1 MNENIWSIFLLN
13 KTKTFFSVKP
23 FNCAGSHFVIL
34 KVSCNVVSLFRL
46 MELGNLK
53 ITYDKQDEQVQ
64 HRTLVEIS
72 ITVNQFQA
80 RHIVLRT
87 SWLSQFYSCKASVK
101 SF

>member
-1 MNENIWSIFLLN
+1 
-13 KTKTFFSVKP
+13 
-23 FNCAGSHFVIL
+23 
-34 KVSCNVVSLFRL
+34 

-80 RHIVLRT
+80 GHIVLLT
-87 SWLSQFYSCKASVK
+87 S
-101 SF
+101 